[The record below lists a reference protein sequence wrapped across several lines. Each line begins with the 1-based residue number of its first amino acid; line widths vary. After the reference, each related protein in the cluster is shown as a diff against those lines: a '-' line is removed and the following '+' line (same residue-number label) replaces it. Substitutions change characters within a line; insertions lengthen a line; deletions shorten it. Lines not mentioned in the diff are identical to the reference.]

1 MPAPRDTRRPAGARS
16 GRTSA
21 PDLGAASRANTPAG
35 SPRGTQRPSF
45 PRRESESRLEKRV
58 RASLSPGGWD
68 RSPAPRPGA
77 LLGGLRGQAD
87 LREGAGRSRTQR
99 PPRRA
104 ARCAPG
110 SGLRAPG
117 LSAAAVAETCSRLL
131 LLRRLQ
137 PGVGE
142 RREAPVTWRRGEGRR
157 GCAPAEGALSPGA
170 GGPGPAPRAKFPGAC
185 CALCSRRA
193 ARVSAAVLGV
203 IPLRFPPR
211 VKETRNPRS
220 RELSALPKVGQR
232 AV

>member
-21 PDLGAASRANTPAG
+21 PDLGAASRANTPAR

-45 PRRESESRLEKRV
+45 PQRESESRLEKRV
-58 RASLSPGGWD
+58 RASLSPSGWD
-68 RSPAPRPGA
+68 RSPAPRPGEFLA
-77 LLGGLRGQAD
+77 GLRGQAD
-87 LREGAGRSRTQR
+87 LREGAARSRTQR

-104 ARCAPG
+104 ARCAAG
-110 SGLRAPG
+110 SALRAPRSGPPAPG

-142 RREAPVTWRRGEGRR
+142 RRAAPVTWRREEGRR

-170 GGPGPAPRAKFPGAC
+170 GGSRPRAPGKVPG
-185 CALCSRRA
+185 
-193 ARVSAAVLGV
+193 RVSRALLQPSRAGVRRCPGRHPAAV
-203 IPLRFPPR
+203 PSPR
-211 VKETRNPRS
+211 
-220 RELSALPKVGQR
+220 
-232 AV
+232 